1 MGDSFRLRIPV
12 SNDSAKKI
20 MGLFDRHPKVLASL
34 MKKEVLLL
42 VLSDLP
48 ACKEFASI
56 PAPQVIE
63 HNRFVLA
70 EGHSLLIEDI
80 NDGLNVSKGLTQFG
94 ERVNIPTPQ
103 SVISEKGHACLNPVP
118 PHSSLYVL
126 EYGKRMR
133 NEQIRGKS
141 ASLFYA
147 TSGRDMAFVF
157 ADVRMIASITVEFHG
172 QVYEVFRCVESPKTF
187 SQLRPRDGI
196 KGSLQI

>member
-1 MGDSFRLRIPV
+1 M
-12 SNDSAKKI
+12 
-20 MGLFDRHPKVLASL
+20 
-34 MKKEVLLL
+34 
-42 VLSDLP
+42 P
-48 ACKEFASI
+48 AFFAS
-56 PAPQVIE
+56 QVIE
-63 HNRFVLA
+63 HNRFVVA

-172 QVYEVFRCVESPKTF
+172 QVYEVFRCVESPKNF
-187 SQLRPRDGI
+187 G
-196 KGSLQI
+196 